1 MRALGIFDPSWSTR
15 TAPSSLYD
23 GRALT
28 LPPPPTV
35 SHFLVAVVVVV
46 DVVAVV
52 AKVFFFKKN
61 QPVNR

>member
-28 LPPPPTV
+28 LPPTV